1 MIRDLVVG
9 GVGVALVV
17 LGLFIAVGTPPDGS
31 VSPLASGVGVLVGA
45 AAVVLALWK
54 IRGSL
59 DGTADGS
66 LPWTDDRQFAS
77 PTPEHSASDHPL
89 SSVALARILEAAS
102 ETARSEG
109 TVEDGLEVVRPAL
122 RETLIDALVAGG
134 TPPESAADAVATGTW
149 TDDAV
154 AASVLD
160 ADVEPP
166 ERSLRER
173 FEAWLF
179 PERVLRRRTRRA
191 VDAVAG
197 RADEALPPVPGQTA
211 PRNVPVV
218 RPALEDLQRGV
229 DGRLQ
234 RAVDPMAVAR
244 GPLPP
249 EPALDDETEV
259 GDS

>member
-1 MIRDLVVG
+1 MIRDLLIGGLGVV
-9 GVGVALVV
+9 LVV
-17 LGLFIAVGTPPDGS
+17 LGVVLATGTPADG
-31 VSPLASGVGVLVGA
+31 VLPPVASGVGILVGV
-45 AAVVLALWK
+45 AAVVIALWK
-54 IRGSL
+54 IRGSP
-59 DGTADGS
+59 DGTTGGAIPWADDQS
-66 LPWTDDRQFAS
+66 FVD

-89 SSVALARILEAAS
+89 SSVALARILEAAG
-102 ETARSEG
+102 ETARTEG
-109 TVEDGLEVVRPAL
+109 TVADGLEVVRPAL
-122 RETLIDALVAGG
+122 RETLLDALVAGG
-134 TPPESAADAVATGTW
+134 TRPESAANAVADGTW

-166 ERSLRER
+166 ERSLSER
-173 FEAWLF
+173 VEAWLF

-191 VDAVAG
+191 VDAIAEQ
-197 RADEALPPVPGQTA
+197 ADEALPPVPGQTA

-234 RAVDPMAVAR
+234 RAIDPMAVAR

-249 EPALDDETEV
+249 EPALDDGEV
-259 GDS
+259 EES